1 MKYKIND
8 LKKRKRELKILYKR
22 CTKCNEILPLK
33 QFGKNKKMLDGTEN
47 QCKKCRSK
55 KYTHICKICGVEFIN
70 DKTFTFKMYTTENF
84 KEVVKL
90 FKNKEIGTLQ
100 IIFID
105 RTGVKTM
112 GMNLYDVSIKSIY
125 PVKLDYTSVEN
136 VEFIVTAEYS
146 EIGYE

>member
-1 MKYKIND
+1 MAD
-8 LKKRKRELKILYKR
+8 LL
-22 CTKCNEILPLK
+22 
-33 QFGKNKKMLDGTEN
+33 
-47 QCKKCRSK
+47 
-55 KYTHICKICGVEFIN
+55 CKIPAFYPIQQNRFIVLFPEKTAVDGYLVNKVEFIN
-70 DKTFTFKMYTTENF
+70 DKTFTFKMCTTENS

-105 RTGVKTM
+105 RTGIKTM
-112 GMNLYDVSIKSIY
+112 RMNLYGVSIKSIY

-136 VEFIVTAEYS
+136 VEFMVTAEYS

>member
-1 MKYKIND
+1 MAD
-8 LKKRKRELKILYKR
+8 LL
-22 CTKCNEILPLK
+22 
-33 QFGKNKKMLDGTEN
+33 
-47 QCKKCRSK
+47 
-55 KYTHICKICGVEFIN
+55 CKIPPFYPIQQNRFFVLFPEKTAVDGYLVNKVEFIN
-70 DKTFTFKMYTTENF
+70 DKTFTFKMCTTENS

-112 GMNLYDVSIKSIY
+112 RMNLYGVSIKSIY

>member
-1 MKYKIND
+1 MAD
-8 LKKRKRELKILYKR
+8 LL
-22 CTKCNEILPLK
+22 
-33 QFGKNKKMLDGTEN
+33 
-47 QCKKCRSK
+47 
-55 KYTHICKICGVEFIN
+55 CKIPPFYPIQQNRFIVLFPEKIAVDGYLVNKVEFIN
-70 DKTFTFKMYTTENF
+70 DKTFTFKMYTTENL

-112 GMNLYDVSIKSIY
+112 RMNLYDVSIKSIY
-125 PVKLDYTSVEN
+125 PVKLDYTSMEN
-136 VEFIVTAEYS
+136 VEFMVTAECS

>member
-1 MKYKIND
+1 MAD
-8 LKKRKRELKILYKR
+8 LL
-22 CTKCNEILPLK
+22 
-33 QFGKNKKMLDGTEN
+33 
-47 QCKKCRSK
+47 
-55 KYTHICKICGVEFIN
+55 CKIPAFYPIQQNRFFVLFPEKTAVDGYLVNKVEFIN
-70 DKTFTFKMYTTENF
+70 DKTFTFKMCTTENS

-112 GMNLYDVSIKSIY
+112 RMNLYGVSIKSIY

-136 VEFIVTAEYS
+136 VEFMVTAEYS

>member
-1 MKYKIND
+1 MAD
-8 LKKRKRELKILYKR
+8 LL
-22 CTKCNEILPLK
+22 
-33 QFGKNKKMLDGTEN
+33 
-47 QCKKCRSK
+47 
-55 KYTHICKICGVEFIN
+55 CKIPTFYPIPQNRFVVLFPEEIAVDGYVVSKVEFIN
-70 DKTFTFKMYTTENF
+70 DKTFTFKMYTTENS

-90 FKNKEIGTLQ
+90 FKNKEIGTLP

-105 RTGVKTM
+105 RTGAKTM
-112 GMNLYDVSIKSIY
+112 RMNLCGVSIKSIY

>member
-1 MKYKIND
+1 MAD
-8 LKKRKRELKILYKR
+8 LL
-22 CTKCNEILPLK
+22 
-33 QFGKNKKMLDGTEN
+33 
-47 QCKKCRSK
+47 
-55 KYTHICKICGVEFIN
+55 CKIPTFYPIPQNRFIVLFPEKTAVDGYVVNKIEFIN
-70 DKTFTFKMYTTENF
+70 DKTFTFKMYTTENV

-90 FKNKEIGTLQ
+90 FRNKEIGTLR

-105 RTGVKTM
+105 RDGVKIM

-136 VEFIVTAEYS
+136 VEFMVTAEYS

>member
-1 MKYKIND
+1 MAD
-8 LKKRKRELKILYKR
+8 LL
-22 CTKCNEILPLK
+22 
-33 QFGKNKKMLDGTEN
+33 
-47 QCKKCRSK
+47 
-55 KYTHICKICGVEFIN
+55 CKIPAFYPIQQNRFFVLFPEKTAVDGYLVNKVEFIN
-70 DKTFTFKMYTTENF
+70 DKTFTFKMCTTENS

-112 GMNLYDVSIKSIY
+112 RMNLYGVSIKSIY
-125 PVKLDYTSVEN
+125 PIKLDYTSVEN
-136 VEFIVTAEYS
+136 VEFMVTAEYS